1 MLFAEIRQFPS
12 LHFYQNL
19 LTDAPVA
26 QSLSLVSLHH
36 GNQHSTLA
44 AVRFLDLRLTTD
56 SMVGKSFA
64 NDAEVSVIS
73 RILAAL
79 LPHTRALSVAVIA
92 PYKAQVNAIKRALRD
107 DAHLAG
113 LQRERRRDDA
123 EIEVN
128 SVDGFQGREKD
139 IVIFSA
145 VRSNMRHAHDAL
157 PGDRTDGTD
166 AASSS
171 SEANNSSSSGG
182 RGGGSSIGFVADE
195 RRLNVAI
202 TRAKRLLI
210 VVGNAGT
217 LATDLTWRAMIQ
229 NLHQRQSVSK
239 VARLDEL
246 RSDASVLDLLVNN

>member
-1 MLFAEIRQFPS
+1 M
-12 LHFYQNL
+12 
-19 LTDAPVA
+19 
-26 QSLSLVSLHH
+26 
-36 GNQHSTLA
+36 

-107 DAHLAG
+107 DARLAE

-145 VRSNMRHAHDAL
+145 VRSNMRRALDAL
-157 PGDRTDGTD
+157 PGDRNDGTD
-166 AASSS
+166 AASTISGTTSS
-171 SEANNSSSSGG
+171 SAGG
-182 RGGGSSIGFVADE
+182 RGAGSSIGFVADE

-229 NLHQRQSVSK
+229 NLRQRRSVSK

-246 RSDASVLDLLVNN
+246 RSDASVLDMLVNN